1 MTDFEKVTKEMDDF
15 LSNKNHKNIYLVE
28 FISILEKH
36 FSYGEIFSYFRDD
49 DLLSHLEG
57 SYELEDYVE
66 EKIEQERMLQGLF
79 EKKREMTKET
89 LIDEIKTYNKN
100 KFRDFLV
107 DLTNNSYCVDNDTLL
122 NDLKLK
128 ISH

>member
-57 SYELEDYVE
+57 SYEL
-66 EKIEQERMLQGLF
+66 RL
-79 EKKREMTKET
+79 
-89 LIDEIKTYNKN
+89 
-100 KFRDFLV
+100 
-107 DLTNNSYCVDNDTLL
+107 
-122 NDLKLK
+122 
-128 ISH
+128 